1 MSKQHLRPINKLID
15 NWFSLLITLLQ
26 CFANV
31 YMLFE
36 LPVFNTVFNGKIE
49 YTLLVD
55 VDLLE

>member
-1 MSKQHLRPINKLID
+1 MSKKHLCPINKLIE

-31 YMLFE
+31 YILFQ
-36 LPVFNTVFNGKIE
+36 LSVFNTVFNGKIE